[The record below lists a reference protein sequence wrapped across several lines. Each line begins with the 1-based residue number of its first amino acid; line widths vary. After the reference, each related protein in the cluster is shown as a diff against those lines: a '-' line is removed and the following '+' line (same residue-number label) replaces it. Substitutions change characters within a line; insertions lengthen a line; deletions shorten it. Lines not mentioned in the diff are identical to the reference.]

1 MLDLKCAL
9 TISIFPSGL
18 QGHSKKGEKM
28 ERLSF
33 QQLPLVVKIAMWVV
47 FNNAWWSIEEFVIDR
62 RGLWNDMPYYRVAN
76 DCVWDLAVALIIAVA
91 IWRPSRRSSSHPA

>member
-18 QGHSKKGEKM
+18 QGHLKKGENM

-62 RGLWNDMPYYRVAN
+62 RGLWKYMPYYRVAN
-76 DCVWDLAVALIIAVA
+76 ACVWDLAVALIIAVA
-91 IWRPSRRSSSHPA
+91 IWRASRRSSTHPT